1 VARCHEVHFYSDDSH
16 FLDGFTGF
24 ISPASKSGNVV
35 VVFVGTASHRR
46 ILLEKLHPERPDNRA
61 AIRKERYVALDA
73 EEFLSS
79 VMVDGMP
86 NPNAFLKVADD
97 LIVAS
102 ANRTDREPVRVSLC
116 GECASILWAEGKA
129 DAAIRLE
136 ELWNTMARTHDLE
149 ILCGYSL
156 ESLRCDEDS
165 YTFRRI
171 CEEHSVAHSW

>member
-1 VARCHEVHFYSDDSH
+1 
-16 FLDGFTGF
+16 
-24 ISPASKSGNVV
+24 
-35 VVFVGTASHRR
+35 
-46 ILLEKLHPERPDNRA
+46 
-61 AIRKERYVALDA
+61 
-73 EEFLSS
+73 
-79 VMVDGMP
+79 MVDGMP
-86 NPNAFLKVADD
+86 NPNAFLKVVDD
-97 LIVAS
+97 LIVTS
-102 ANRTDREPVRVSLC
+102 ANRTNREPVRVSLC

-156 ESLRCDEDS
+156 ESVRCDEDS